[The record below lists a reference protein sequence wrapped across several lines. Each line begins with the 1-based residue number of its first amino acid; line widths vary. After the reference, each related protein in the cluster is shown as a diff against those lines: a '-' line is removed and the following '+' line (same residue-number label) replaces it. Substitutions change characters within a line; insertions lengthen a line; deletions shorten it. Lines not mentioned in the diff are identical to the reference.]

1 MVTRFIPAN
10 LNKLLIRK
18 KNEKN
23 SYDSVRCI
31 ASSRLPE
38 RIIYGISKENGSG
51 QGAYIAAEGPIQI
64 FVEEGKEYFI
74 KDVKVGLTVKEDK
87 AFDVPLIVG
96 DQAQLDEYNKKNNTS
111 YLMLPPEMYEM
122 PTVMNFKP
130 NLAMQS
136 IPVSLKNLKFS
147 LKGDYALPIRLSNGS
162 ASPIPGEEA
171 LLILEKRTRT
181 KVLLMNGSGSESDKM
196 FPQDFKVK
204 QWTMEAMVK
213 RSAYNANNRSIG
225 GTKLVANAGPH
236 DEIYTRF
243 GDVTIDPNQ
252 LQIKTGSAQIDVPK
266 NKFAAKPNEWY
277 MLTFVY
283 DGKITYVYVNGD
295 LVASSEIR
303 DGEYGLIG
311 FWIGGANEYIREVRF
326 WDIARTQQQI
336 KAFTWKMVN
345 PDEKGLLLYYPCNGL
360 KRNHETGE
368 ITEDDTMIWNWATYY
383 DGDKDN
389 LNLPMKGRFDDN
401 GGKMFVFPAE

>member
-1 MVTRFIPAN
+1 MKKIVMTLFGA
-10 LNKLLIRK
+10 LLLAGCQ
-18 KNEKN
+18 NELYTESQK
-23 SYDSVRCI
+23 D
-31 ASSRLPE
+31 
-38 RIIYGISKENGSG
+38 NGSG

-64 FVEEGKEYFI
+64 FVEEGREYFI

-96 DQAQLDEYNKKNNTS
+96 DQTQLDEYNKKNNTS

-162 ASPIPGEEA
+162 ASPIPGEEEA

-181 KVLLMNGSGSESDKM
+181 KVLLMNGSESESDKM

-383 DGDKDN
+383 NGDKDN
-389 LNLPMKGRFDDN
+389 LKLPMKGRFDDN

>member
-1 MVTRFIPAN
+1 MKKIVMTLFGA
-10 LNKLLIRK
+10 LLLAGCQ
-18 KNEKN
+18 NELYTE
-23 SYDSVRCI
+23 SQ
-31 ASSRLPE
+31 
-38 RIIYGISKENGSG
+38 KENGSG

-130 NLAMQS
+130 ILAMQS

-162 ASPIPGEEA
+162 ASPIPGEEEA

>member
-1 MVTRFIPAN
+1 MKKIVMTLFGA
-10 LNKLLIRK
+10 LLLAGCQ
-18 KNEKN
+18 NELYTESQK
-23 SYDSVRCI
+23 D
-31 ASSRLPE
+31 
-38 RIIYGISKENGSG
+38 NGSG

-64 FVEEGKEYFI
+64 FVEEGREYFI

-87 AFDVPLIVG
+87 AFDIPLVVG
-96 DQAQLDEYNKKNNTS
+96 DQTQLDEYNKKNNTS

-147 LKGDYALPIRLSNGS
+147 LKGDYALPIRLSTGS
-162 ASPIPGEEA
+162 VSPIPGEEEA

-204 QWTMEAMVK
+204 QWTMEAMIK

-225 GTKLVANAGPH
+225 GTKNAANSSPL
-236 DEIYTRF
+236 DEIFTRF

-252 LQIKTGSAQIDVPK
+252 LQIKTGAAQIDVPK

-383 DGDKDN
+383 NGDKDN

-401 GGKMFVFPAE
+401 GGKMFVFPVE

>member
-1 MVTRFIPAN
+1 MKKIVMTLFGA
-10 LNKLLIRK
+10 LLLAGCQ
-18 KNEKN
+18 NELYTE
-23 SYDSVRCI
+23 SQ
-31 ASSRLPE
+31 
-38 RIIYGISKENGSG
+38 KENGSG

-162 ASPIPGEEA
+162 ASPIPGEEEA

-368 ITEDDTMIWNWATYY
+368 ITEVDTMIWNWATYY

>member
-1 MVTRFIPAN
+1 MKKIVMTLFGA
-10 LNKLLIRK
+10 LLLAGCQ
-18 KNEKN
+18 NELYTESQK
-23 SYDSVRCI
+23 D
-31 ASSRLPE
+31 
-38 RIIYGISKENGSG
+38 NGSG

-64 FVEEGKEYFI
+64 FVEEGREYFI

-96 DQAQLDEYNKKNNTS
+96 DQTQLDEYNKKNNTS

-162 ASPIPGEEA
+162 ASPIPGEEEA

-266 NKFAAKPNEWY
+266 SKFAAKPNEWY

-283 DGKITYVYVNGD
+283 DGKTTYVYVNGD

-383 DGDKDN
+383 NGDKDN

>member
-1 MVTRFIPAN
+1 MKKIVMTLFGA
-10 LNKLLIRK
+10 LLLAGCQ
-18 KNEKN
+18 NELYTE
-23 SYDSVRCI
+23 SQ
-31 ASSRLPE
+31 
-38 RIIYGISKENGSG
+38 KENGSG

-162 ASPIPGEEA
+162 ASPIPGEEEA

-345 PDEKGLLLYYPCNGL
+345 PDEKGLSLYYPCNGL

>member
-1 MVTRFIPAN
+1 MKKIVMT
-10 LNKLLIRK
+10 LLGALLLAGCQ
-18 KNEKN
+18 NELYTE
-23 SYDSVRCI
+23 SQ
-31 ASSRLPE
+31 
-38 RIIYGISKENGSG
+38 KENGSG

-162 ASPIPGEEA
+162 ASPIPGEEEA

>member
-1 MVTRFIPAN
+1 MKKIVMTLFGA
-10 LNKLLIRK
+10 LLLAGCQ
-18 KNEKN
+18 NELYTE
-23 SYDSVRCI
+23 SQ
-31 ASSRLPE
+31 
-38 RIIYGISKENGSG
+38 KENGSG

-130 NLAMQS
+130 DLAMQS

-162 ASPIPGEEA
+162 ASPIPGEEEA

-311 FWIGGANEYIREVRF
+311 FWIGCANEYIREVRF

>member
-1 MVTRFIPAN
+1 MKKIVMTLFGA
-10 LNKLLIRK
+10 LLLAGCQ
-18 KNEKN
+18 NELYTESQK
-23 SYDSVRCI
+23 D
-31 ASSRLPE
+31 
-38 RIIYGISKENGSG
+38 NGSG

-64 FVEEGKEYFI
+64 FVEEGREYFI

-87 AFDVPLIVG
+87 AFDVPVIVG
-96 DQAQLDEYNKKNNTS
+96 DQTQLDEYNKKNNTS

-162 ASPIPGEEA
+162 ASPIPGEEEA

-383 DGDKDN
+383 NGDKDN

>member
-1 MVTRFIPAN
+1 MKKIVMTLFGA
-10 LNKLLIRK
+10 LLLAGCQ
-18 KNEKN
+18 NELYTESQK
-23 SYDSVRCI
+23 D
-31 ASSRLPE
+31 
-38 RIIYGISKENGSG
+38 NGSG

-64 FVEEGKEYFI
+64 FVEEGREYFI

-96 DQAQLDEYNKKNNTS
+96 DQTQLDEYNKKNNTS

-162 ASPIPGEEA
+162 ASPIPGEEEA

-181 KVLLMNGSGSESDKM
+181 KVLLMNGSESESDKM

-383 DGDKDN
+383 NGDKDN

>member
-1 MVTRFIPAN
+1 MKKIVMTLFGA
-10 LNKLLIRK
+10 LLLAGCQ
-18 KNEKN
+18 NELYTESQK
-23 SYDSVRCI
+23 D
-31 ASSRLPE
+31 
-38 RIIYGISKENGSG
+38 NGSG

-64 FVEEGKEYFI
+64 FVEESREYFI

-96 DQAQLDEYNKKNNTS
+96 DQTQLDEYNKKNNTS
-111 YLMLPPEMYEM
+111 YLMLPPEMYEI

-162 ASPIPGEEA
+162 AYPIPGEEEA

-283 DGKITYVYVNGD
+283 DGKTTYVYVNGD

-383 DGDKDN
+383 NGDKDN

>member
-1 MVTRFIPAN
+1 MKKIVMTLFGA
-10 LNKLLIRK
+10 LLLAGCQ
-18 KNEKN
+18 NELYTESQK
-23 SYDSVRCI
+23 D
-31 ASSRLPE
+31 
-38 RIIYGISKENGSG
+38 NGSG

-64 FVEEGKEYFI
+64 FVEEGREYFI

-96 DQAQLDEYNKKNNTS
+96 DQTQLDEYNKKNNTS

-162 ASPIPGEEA
+162 ASPIPGEEEA

-383 DGDKDN
+383 NGDKDN
-389 LNLPMKGRFDDN
+389 LNLPMKGRFDDK

>member
-1 MVTRFIPAN
+1 MKKIVMTLFGA
-10 LNKLLIRK
+10 LLLAGCQ
-18 KNEKN
+18 NELYTESQK
-23 SYDSVRCI
+23 D
-31 ASSRLPE
+31 
-38 RIIYGISKENGSG
+38 NGSG

-64 FVEEGKEYFI
+64 FVEEGREYFI

-96 DQAQLDEYNKKNNTS
+96 DQTQLDEYNKKNNTS

-162 ASPIPGEEA
+162 ASPIPGEEEA

-213 RSAYNANNRSIG
+213 RSAYNANNRSIE

-383 DGDKDN
+383 NGDKDN

>member
-1 MVTRFIPAN
+1 MKKIVMTLFGA
-10 LNKLLIRK
+10 LLLAGCQ
-18 KNEKN
+18 NELYTESQK
-23 SYDSVRCI
+23 D
-31 ASSRLPE
+31 
-38 RIIYGISKENGSG
+38 NGSG

-64 FVEEGKEYFI
+64 FVEEGREYFI

-96 DQAQLDEYNKKNNTS
+96 DQTQLDEYNKKNNTS
-111 YLMLPPEMYEM
+111 YLMLPPEMYEI

-162 ASPIPGEEA
+162 AYPIPGEEEA

-266 NKFAAKPNEWY
+266 SKFAAKPNEWY

-283 DGKITYVYVNGD
+283 DGKTTYVYVNGD

-383 DGDKDN
+383 NGDKDN

>member
-1 MVTRFIPAN
+1 MKKIVMTLFGA
-10 LNKLLIRK
+10 LLLAGCQ
-18 KNEKN
+18 NELYTESQK
-23 SYDSVRCI
+23 D
-31 ASSRLPE
+31 
-38 RIIYGISKENGSG
+38 NGSG

-64 FVEEGKEYFI
+64 FVEEGREYFI

-87 AFDVPLIVG
+87 AFDIPLIVG
-96 DQAQLDEYNKKNNTS
+96 DQTQLDEYNKKNNTS
-111 YLMLPPEMYEM
+111 YLMLPPEMYEI

-162 ASPIPGEEA
+162 AYPIPGEEEA

-283 DGKITYVYVNGD
+283 DGKTTYVYVNGD

-383 DGDKDN
+383 NGDKDN

>member
-1 MVTRFIPAN
+1 MKKIVMTLFGA
-10 LNKLLIRK
+10 LLLAGCQ
-18 KNEKN
+18 NELYTESQK
-23 SYDSVRCI
+23 D
-31 ASSRLPE
+31 
-38 RIIYGISKENGSG
+38 NGSG

-64 FVEEGKEYFI
+64 FVEEGREYFI

-96 DQAQLDEYNKKNNTS
+96 DQTQLDEYNKKNNTS
-111 YLMLPPEMYEM
+111 YLMLPPEMYEI

-162 ASPIPGEEA
+162 AYPIPGEEEA

-283 DGKITYVYVNGD
+283 DGKTTYVYVNGD

-383 DGDKDN
+383 NGDKDN

>member
-1 MVTRFIPAN
+1 MKKIVMTLFGA
-10 LNKLLIRK
+10 LLLAGCQ
-18 KNEKN
+18 NELYTE
-23 SYDSVRCI
+23 SQ
-31 ASSRLPE
+31 
-38 RIIYGISKENGSG
+38 KENGGG

-162 ASPIPGEEA
+162 ASPIPGEEEA

>member
-1 MVTRFIPAN
+1 MKKIVMTLFGA
-10 LNKLLIRK
+10 LLLAGCQ
-18 KNEKN
+18 NELYTE
-23 SYDSVRCI
+23 SQ
-31 ASSRLPE
+31 
-38 RIIYGISKENGSG
+38 KENGSG

-162 ASPIPGEEA
+162 ASPIPGEEEA

-345 PDEKGLLLYYPCNGL
+345 PDEKGLSLYYPCNGL

-401 GGKMFVFPAE
+401 GGKMFVFPVE

>member
-1 MVTRFIPAN
+1 MKKIVMTLFGA
-10 LNKLLIRK
+10 LLLAGCQ
-18 KNEKN
+18 NELYTESQK
-23 SYDSVRCI
+23 D
-31 ASSRLPE
+31 
-38 RIIYGISKENGSG
+38 NGSG

-64 FVEEGKEYFI
+64 FVEEGREYFI

-96 DQAQLDEYNKKNNTS
+96 DQTQLDEYNKKNNTS

-162 ASPIPGEEA
+162 ASPIPGEEEA

-383 DGDKDN
+383 NGDKDN

>member
-1 MVTRFIPAN
+1 M
-10 LNKLLIRK
+10 K
-18 KNEKN
+18 KIVMTLFGALFLAGCQNELYTESQK
-23 SYDSVRCI
+23 D
-31 ASSRLPE
+31 
-38 RIIYGISKENGSG
+38 NGSG

-64 FVEEGKEYFI
+64 FVEEGREYFI

-96 DQAQLDEYNKKNNTS
+96 DQTQLDEYNKKNNTS
-111 YLMLPPEMYEM
+111 YLMLPPEMYEI

-162 ASPIPGEEA
+162 AYPIPGEEEA

-283 DGKITYVYVNGD
+283 DGKTTYVYVNGD

>member
-1 MVTRFIPAN
+1 MKKIVMTLFGA
-10 LNKLLIRK
+10 LLLAGCQ
-18 KNEKN
+18 NELYTESQK
-23 SYDSVRCI
+23 D
-31 ASSRLPE
+31 
-38 RIIYGISKENGSG
+38 NGSG

-162 ASPIPGEEA
+162 AYPIPGEEEA

>member
-1 MVTRFIPAN
+1 MKKIVMTLFGA
-10 LNKLLIRK
+10 LLLAGCQ
-18 KNEKN
+18 NELYTE
-23 SYDSVRCI
+23 SQ
-31 ASSRLPE
+31 
-38 RIIYGISKENGSG
+38 KENGSG

-162 ASPIPGEEA
+162 ASPIPGEEEA

-181 KVLLMNGSGSESDKM
+181 KVLLMNGSGSESYKM
-196 FPQDFKVK
+196 FTQDFKLK

>member
-1 MVTRFIPAN
+1 MKKIVMTLFGA
-10 LNKLLIRK
+10 LLLAGCQ
-18 KNEKN
+18 NELYTESQK
-23 SYDSVRCI
+23 D
-31 ASSRLPE
+31 
-38 RIIYGISKENGSG
+38 NGSG

-64 FVEEGKEYFI
+64 FVEEGREYFI

-96 DQAQLDEYNKKNNTS
+96 DQTQLDEYNKKNNTS

-162 ASPIPGEEA
+162 ASPIPGEEEA

-311 FWIGGANEYIREVRF
+311 FWIGDANEYIREVLF

-383 DGDKDN
+383 NGDKDN

>member
-1 MVTRFIPAN
+1 MKKIVMTLFGA
-10 LNKLLIRK
+10 LLLAGCQ
-18 KNEKN
+18 NELYTESQK
-23 SYDSVRCI
+23 D
-31 ASSRLPE
+31 
-38 RIIYGISKENGSG
+38 NGSG

-64 FVEEGKEYFI
+64 FVEEGREYFI

-96 DQAQLDEYNKKNNTS
+96 DQTQLDEYNKKNNTS

-162 ASPIPGEEA
+162 ASPIPGEEEA

-181 KVLLMNGSGSESDKM
+181 KVLLMNGSGSESNKM

-383 DGDKDN
+383 NGDKDN

>member
-1 MVTRFIPAN
+1 MKKIVMTLFGA
-10 LNKLLIRK
+10 LLLAGCQ
-18 KNEKN
+18 NELYTESQK
-23 SYDSVRCI
+23 D
-31 ASSRLPE
+31 
-38 RIIYGISKENGSG
+38 NGSG

-64 FVEEGKEYFI
+64 FVEEGREYFI

-87 AFDVPLIVG
+87 AFDIPLIVG
-96 DQAQLDEYNKKNNTS
+96 DQTQLDEYNKKNNTS
-111 YLMLPPEMYEM
+111 YLMLPPEMYEI

-162 ASPIPGEEA
+162 AYPIPGEEEA

-283 DGKITYVYVNGD
+283 DGKTTYVYVNGD

-311 FWIGGANEYIREVRF
+311 FWVGGANEYIREVRF

>member
-1 MVTRFIPAN
+1 MKKIVMTLFGA
-10 LNKLLIRK
+10 LLLAGCQ
-18 KNEKN
+18 NELYTESQK
-23 SYDSVRCI
+23 D
-31 ASSRLPE
+31 
-38 RIIYGISKENGSG
+38 NGSG

-64 FVEEGKEYFI
+64 FVEEGREYFI

-96 DQAQLDEYNKKNNTS
+96 DQTQLDEYNKKNNTS

-162 ASPIPGEEA
+162 ASPIPDEEEA

-383 DGDKDN
+383 NGDKDN

>member
-1 MVTRFIPAN
+1 MKKIVMTLFGA
-10 LNKLLIRK
+10 LLLAGCQ
-18 KNEKN
+18 NELYTESQK
-23 SYDSVRCI
+23 D
-31 ASSRLPE
+31 
-38 RIIYGISKENGSG
+38 NGSG

-64 FVEEGKEYFI
+64 FVEEGREYFI

-96 DQAQLDEYNKKNNTS
+96 DQTQLDEYNKKNNTS
-111 YLMLPPEMYEM
+111 YLILPPEMYEI

-162 ASPIPGEEA
+162 AYPIPGEEEA

-283 DGKITYVYVNGD
+283 DGKTTYVYVNGD

>member
-1 MVTRFIPAN
+1 MKKIVMTLFGA
-10 LNKLLIRK
+10 LLLAGCQ
-18 KNEKN
+18 NELYTESQK
-23 SYDSVRCI
+23 D
-31 ASSRLPE
+31 
-38 RIIYGISKENGSG
+38 NGSG

-64 FVEEGKEYFI
+64 FVEEGREYFI

-96 DQAQLDEYNKKNNTS
+96 DQTQLDEYNKKNNTS
-111 YLMLPPEMYEM
+111 YLMLPPEMYEI

-162 ASPIPGEEA
+162 ASPIPGEEEA

-383 DGDKDN
+383 NGDKDN

>member
-1 MVTRFIPAN
+1 MKKIVMTLFGA
-10 LNKLLIRK
+10 LLLAGCQ
-18 KNEKN
+18 NELYTESQK
-23 SYDSVRCI
+23 D
-31 ASSRLPE
+31 
-38 RIIYGISKENGSG
+38 NGSG

-64 FVEEGKEYFI
+64 FVEEGREYFI

-96 DQAQLDEYNKKNNTS
+96 DQTQLDEYNKKNNTS

-162 ASPIPGEEA
+162 ASPIPGEEEA

-383 DGDKDN
+383 NGDKDN

-401 GGKMFVFPAE
+401 GGKMFVFPVE

>member
-1 MVTRFIPAN
+1 MKKIVMTLFGA
-10 LNKLLIRK
+10 LLLAGCQ
-18 KNEKN
+18 NELYTESQK
-23 SYDSVRCI
+23 D
-31 ASSRLPE
+31 
-38 RIIYGISKENGSG
+38 NGSG

-64 FVEEGKEYFI
+64 FVEEGREYFI

-96 DQAQLDEYNKKNNTS
+96 DQTQLDEYNKKNNTS

-162 ASPIPGEEA
+162 ASPIPGEEEA

-213 RSAYNANNRSIG
+213 RSAYNANNRYIV

-383 DGDKDN
+383 NGDKDN